1 MKTIGLNNV
10 IVSDFMTTG
19 LGLRGNEL
27 ILYAIIYGFTQD
39 GEFHSVRISYIQN
52 WISLTHQGL
61 TWLIGDLKKKGL
73 IEIQK
78 RGRTNW
84 YRILEG
90 PIEEYAKKVAK
101 ETQETEKKKER
112 GPSPWEKALEKAR
125 KEEGIE
131 GTEDKEERLKK
142 IAEAARSYDPYAD
155 DEEEE
160 S

>member
-1 MKTIGLNNV
+1 MKAIGFNSIV
-10 IVSDFMTTG
+10 VSDFMTAG
-19 LGLRGNEL
+19 LGLHGNEL
-27 ILYAIIYGFTQD
+27 ILYAVIYGFTQD
-39 GEFHSVRISYIQN
+39 GEYHSVKLAYLQR
-52 WISLTHQGL
+52 WINLTHQGL

-90 PIEEYAKKVAK
+90 PIEKYAKKVAK

-112 GPSPWEKALEKAR
+112 GHSPWEKALEKAR

-131 GTEDKEERLKK
+131 DQEGKEERLKK
-142 IAEAARSYDPYAD
+142 IAEEARSYDPYAD
-155 DEEEE
+155 EEEE